1 MLQCMENTDLAHLMM
16 HVGKPTWTVR
26 RSSLYFHQLGHEKKI
41 LLENHQRCTSIAC
54 KFSTKVE
61 NRRSDVLPLVGLSGS
76 RAYFTC
82 SAVLS

>member
-1 MLQCMENTDLAHLMM
+1 MENTDLAHVMM

-26 RSSLYFHQLGHEKKI
+26 RSSVYFHQLGHEKTI
-41 LLENHQRCTSIAC
+41 LLEIIKDAQSITC

-82 SAVLS
+82 SAALS